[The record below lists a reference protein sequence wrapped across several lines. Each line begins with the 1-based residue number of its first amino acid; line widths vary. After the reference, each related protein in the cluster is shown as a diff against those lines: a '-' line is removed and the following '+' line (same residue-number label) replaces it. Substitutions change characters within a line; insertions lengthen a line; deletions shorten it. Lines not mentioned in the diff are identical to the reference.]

1 MRAVRN
7 TPEGIAVVDV
17 PVPDGPGVRVRVRS
31 AGICGSDLEMVRTG
45 LAVATLG
52 HEFAGVLDDGRAVAV
67 HPFVACGECAECRA
81 EAPQLCRHVAD
92 SMLGVFAD
100 GGMADEIVVDPS
112 CLARLAD
119 GAAIENASLVEPL
132 AVALH
137 ACNRAGIEAG
147 MRVGVVGAG
156 TIGLLV
162 AAVAQ
167 YLGADVGLA
176 ARHPSQ
182 TAAAEKLGVAIDA
195 TRNCD
200 VVIEAAGTTSGF
212 DDAVKRARRGS
223 KVVLVSTTW
232 EPISISFLNAQMREL
247 TLVPAFMYGEAHNE
261 REFDTAASML
271 AAHPEIPDA
280 LITHRFGL
288 DEAPH
293 AFRVAADRRHGAI
306 KVVLHP

>member
-1 MRAVRN
+1 VRN
-7 TPEGIAVVDV
+7 TADGVAVVDV
-17 PVPDGPGVRVRVRS
+17 SVPDGPGVRVRVRS

-67 HPFVACGECAECRA
+67 HPFVSCGQCTECRA
-81 EAPQLCRHVAD
+81 GAPQLCREIAN

-100 GGMADEIVVDPS
+100 GGMTDEIVVDAS
-112 CLARLAD
+112 CLAPLPA
-119 GAAIENASLVEPL
+119 GAAIEDASLVEPL

-137 ACNRAGIEAG
+137 ACNRGGVEAG
-147 MRVGVVGAG
+147 MRIGVVGAG
-156 TIGLLV
+156 TIGLLC

-167 YLGADVGLA
+167 QLGAEVGLA
-176 ARHPSQ
+176 ARHPTQ
-182 TAAAEKLGVAIDA
+182 TAAAEKLGLTVDA

-200 VVIEAAGTTSGF
+200 VVVEAAGTPSGF
-212 DDAVKRARRGS
+212 DAAVKRARRGS
-223 KVVLVSTTW
+223 TVVLVSTTW
-232 EPISISFLNAQMREL
+232 EPISVSFLNAQMREL

-271 AAHPEIPDA
+271 AADPRIADA

-293 AFRVAADRRHGAI
+293 AFQVAADRQHGAI